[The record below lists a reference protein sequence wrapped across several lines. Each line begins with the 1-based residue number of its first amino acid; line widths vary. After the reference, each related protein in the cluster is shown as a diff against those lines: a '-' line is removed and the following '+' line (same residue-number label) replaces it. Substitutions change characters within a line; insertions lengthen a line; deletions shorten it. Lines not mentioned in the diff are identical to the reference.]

1 MRLALEIELL
11 YSMRKMSNLISKE
24 SLGTAESDSAMSMT
38 ARSRSYC
45 STVLCTVCALCLGFR
60 SQKCSQFKKSNP
72 SGPVRTNKYFKF
84 FPR

>member
-38 ARSRSYC
+38 ARSRSY
-45 STVLCTVCALCLGFR
+45 STVA
-60 SQKCSQFKKSNP
+60 Q
-72 SGPVRTNKYFKF
+72 YFVLF
-84 FPR
+84 VLSV